1 MIHRPKPPQSAAEG
15 QSAERPST
23 LVLLDID
30 GTLLH
35 ADGVGRAAMERS
47 LRLVFGELGAGAD
60 IDGHSF
66 GGKPDAQTLHELLL
80 PLGVSRAT
88 IAAQLSQFTTTLAQE
103 MARILPQH
111 RVRALPGVPERLQ
124 EWRARGDVLLGLL
137 TGNTRASAPVKLRG
151 AGIHPDWFPIG
162 AFGDEAAQRNRLAEL
177 ALQRANVW
185 RGVRFDRERV
195 FVIGDTPADV
205 ACARAIHARAIAISS
220 GYCPREELLAAA
232 PDQLVDSFHELDSL
246 LD

>member
-1 MIHRPKPPQSAAEG
+1 MSTRPAPPPH
-15 QSAERPST
+15 SAERPST
-23 LVLLDID
+23 LILLDID

-35 ADGVGRAAMERS
+35 ADGAGRAAMERS
-47 LRLVFGELGAGAD
+47 LRLVFGEFGARAD
-60 IDGHSF
+60 LDGHSF

-80 PLGVSRAT
+80 PLGVPRAE
-88 IAAQLSQFTTTLAQE
+88 IAARLPQFTANLAEE
-103 MARILPQH
+103 MARIIPQH

-124 EWRARGDVLLGLL
+124 HWRARGDVLLGLL
-137 TGNTRASAPVKLRG
+137 TGNTRASAPVKLRA
-151 AGIHPDWFPIG
+151 AGIDPDWFLIG
-162 AFGDEAAQRNRLAEL
+162 AFGDEAPQRNQLALL
-177 ALQRANVW
+177 ALQRANAW
-185 RGVRFDRERV
+185 RGQEFTRERV

-232 PDQLVDSFHELDSL
+232 PDQLVESFHELATL